1 MKTQRFAIG
10 LTVINL
16 LLLTSTFFRAN
27 SASTPE
33 VTAVLR
39 CRELN
44 LIDDKG
50 RVRAELKVFP
60 ALPEAKMSDGTTG
73 YPESVML
80 RLISSTGGPHV
91 KLSTSEDGSGLVLSG
106 ESGKDYFQALSRGT
120 NQPFLKLVAKDG
132 REKVMQP

>member
-1 MKTQRFAIG
+1 MKTQRFAIV

-16 LLLTSTFFRAN
+16 LLLMSAFFRAN
-27 SASTPE
+27 SAATPE
-33 VTAVLR
+33 VTPVLR
-39 CRELN
+39 CRELY
-44 LIDDKG
+44 LMDDKG
-50 RVRAELKVFP
+50 RVRAELRVFP
-60 ALPEAKMSDGTTG
+60 ADPKVKMPDGTTG

-91 KLSTSEDGSGLVLSG
+91 KLGASEDGSGLVLSG

-120 NQPFLKLVAKDG
+120 NQPFVKLVTKDG